1 MPVTYEPKPKHGTE
15 AWLEARRR
23 NSEGQHRFGASEAP
37 TLMGCDDYRNLVD
50 LFLSKQG
57 KSEQVSNAATHRGNV
72 LEPALVAEA
81 SRILRTELVVP
92 EVMFVKGRLLANLDA
107 ADDPYDP
114 TVIVECKT
122 TTKYSIDDQIPD
134 PYYWQAIT
142 QLAVTDALK
151 CIVIC
156 LDKYQHI
163 GTWTV
168 QRDAGSID
176 LLTEVAYTVGEAF
189 DQGEIPQVQ
198 PNEAQIRLLYPNPV
212 GAKDLTDE
220 EEDVFTRW
228 HKAKM
233 EREEAEAQEKVL
245 RDQIANIF
253 SDTEA
258 VTWNGTQI
266 ATFKSRRI
274 GERLDAK
281 SLEADHPELVAAYRK
296 DGGTTRVLRWTRK

>member
-1 MPVTYEPKPKHGTE
+1 MTVTYEPKPKHGTD
-15 AWLEARRR
+15 AWLEVRRR
-23 NSEGQHRFGASEAP
+23 NSQGQHRFGASEAP

-57 KSEQVSNAATHRGNV
+57 KAEQVSNAATHRGNV

-81 SRILRTELVVP
+81 SRILRTELIVP
-92 EVMFVKGRLLANLDA
+92 DVMFVNGRLLANLDA
-107 ADDPYDP
+107 ADDPFNP
-114 TVIVECKT
+114 SVIVECKT
-122 TTKYSIDDQIPD
+122 TTKYSVEDEIPD

-142 QLAVTDALK
+142 QLAVTEASK
-151 CIVIC
+151 CVVIC

-168 QRDAGSID
+168 QRDVASIN
-176 LLTEVAYTVGEAF
+176 LLTETAEEVGVAF

-198 PNEAQIRLLYPNPV
+198 PNEAQIRLLYPEPI
-212 GAKDLTDE
+212 GAKELSEDE
-220 EEDVFTRW
+220 ALIFMSW
-228 HKAKM
+228 HRAKM
-233 EREEAEAQEKVL
+233 EREEAEAQEKLL
-245 RDQIANIF
+245 RDQVANIF
-253 SDTEA
+253 AGTEA
-258 VTWNGTQI
+258 VTWNGSQI

-281 SLEADHPELVAAYRK
+281 ALEADHPELVAAYRK